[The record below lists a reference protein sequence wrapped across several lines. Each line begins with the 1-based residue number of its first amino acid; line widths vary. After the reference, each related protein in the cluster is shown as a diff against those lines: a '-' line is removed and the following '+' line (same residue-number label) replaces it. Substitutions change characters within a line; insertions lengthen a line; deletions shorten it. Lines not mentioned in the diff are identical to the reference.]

1 MKQKFKKENL
11 KKKKRNGFKIT
22 FKIKIKP
29 AKSLKL
35 LLVDMKT
42 NSSILLRLLNF
53 IAGTSLFNRGL
64 NRYYTKHH
72 YSFTVRYTLTI

>member
-1 MKQKFKKENL
+1 MKQKFKKENF
-11 KKKKRNGFKIT
+11 KKKERNGFKIT

-42 NSSILLRLLNF
+42 NSSIL
-53 IAGTSLFNRGL
+53 
-64 NRYYTKHH
+64 
-72 YSFTVRYTLTI
+72 